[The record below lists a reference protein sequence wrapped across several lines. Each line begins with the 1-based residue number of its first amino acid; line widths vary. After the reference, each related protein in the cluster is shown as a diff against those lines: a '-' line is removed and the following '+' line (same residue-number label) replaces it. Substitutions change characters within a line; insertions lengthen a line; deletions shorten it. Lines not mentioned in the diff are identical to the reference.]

1 MVISVIEEPE
11 ETKMKCTLCYSLS
24 VKSDYV

>member
-1 MVISVIEEPE
+1 MVISVVEEPE

-24 VKSDYV
+24 VKSDYL